1 VSKYDGKM
9 SISVISN
16 GDHSHL
22 SAGTST
28 LKPVVCSTLK
38 ISATQQNYYKGGNKK
53 AVLEEKQPAREQMG
67 FDGREDQ
74 LILFIVCNVV
84 IAIG

>member
-1 VSKYDGKM
+1 VSKYDGNTL
-9 SISVISN
+9 ISAISN

-22 SAGTST
+22 SPGTST
-28 LKPVVCSTLK
+28 SKPAVCSTLK
-38 ISATQQNYYKGGNKK
+38 ISATQQNYYKGGNKR
-53 AVLEEKQPAREQMG
+53 AVLEEKEPAREQMG
-67 FDGREDQ
+67 FDGREEQ